1 MVGIV
6 ERHISKTSTITY
18 KIEFVHSRPTQNM
31 LTHLRGRL
39 TEGPRVKGLLLRR
52 NEGTTG
58 GIMQIKD
65 KVLDGVGKHFV
76 GHGCF
81 VLLILLVVEGKG
93 RRETYRDRRLEGAGG
108 RQFQTLVQCSAFPQS
123 LQNANTSLVYSY
135 GTS

>member
-1 MVGIV
+1 
-6 ERHISKTSTITY
+6 
-18 KIEFVHSRPTQNM
+18 M

-76 GHGCF
+76 AHGCF
-81 VLLILLVVEGKG
+81 VLPILLVVEGGSKSAEKG
-93 RRETYRDRRLEGAGG
+93 RRTAYRR
-108 RQFQTLVQCSAFPQS
+108 FFS
-123 LQNANTSLVYSY
+123 LPCY
-135 GTS
+135 

>member
-1 MVGIV
+1 
-6 ERHISKTSTITY
+6 
-18 KIEFVHSRPTQNM
+18 M
-31 LTHLRGRL
+31 LTHLRGHL

-81 VLLILLVVEGKG
+81 VLLFILLVVEGGSKSA
-93 RRETYRDRRLEGAGG
+93 RKRETYCV
-108 RQFQTLVQCSAFPQS
+108 QTFFS
-123 LQNANTSLVYSY
+123 LFLFDKLPPT
-135 GTS
+135 